1 MLIKMN
7 QHQILIILLLTIQII
22 FEVKCVVN
30 IKDYDSPKKS
40 LSTKTYNDLLGIPIE
55 CPNKGALKNFAI
67 KKDTSNVW
75 FTLNCYSSLTEAI
88 EYDESILKGFLSTFS
103 QTFRY
108 KTTDSIESLG
118 RINILCPVDYA

>member
-30 IKDYDSPKKS
+30 IKDYDSSKKS
-40 LSTKTYNDLLGIPIE
+40 LSTKIYNDLLGIPVE
-55 CPNKGALKNFAI
+55 GPNNWALKNFAI

-88 EYDESILKGFLSTFS
+88 EYDESILKGLLSFHKHLDIKQLIQS
-103 QTFRY
+103 
-108 KTTDSIESLG
+108 
-118 RINILCPVDYA
+118 NH